1 MKLYSIRIMYLMF
14 VGFGLT
20 WHVFSAAADQ
30 TVPSWLPLMQDDLH
44 DPNGPGVQ
52 LLQNPS
58 EALRDMPHDVVGN
71 QVNWVRALDRGYI
84 NPRINLYS
92 NTKSKVLDLDI
103 LRRNTG
109 EMNVVLFP
117 HRQHTEWLDCTN
129 CHEWLFK
136 SKAGSTKF
144 SMFDIL
150 KGEFCGR
157 CHGAVAFPLTQCNRC
172 HSVPRGAINLPTRV
186 D

>member
-1 MKLYSIRIMYLMF
+1 MERPLIKQALILCVGLCF
-14 VGFGLT
+14 VWPAL
-20 WHVFSAAADQ
+20 SAEAD
-30 TVPSWLPLMQDDLH
+30 TTSRWLPLTQDDMH

-52 LLQNPS
+52 ILQNPS
-58 EALRDMPHDVVGN
+58 EALREMPPDVVGN
-71 QVNWVRALDRGYI
+71 RVNWVRALDKGYI

-92 NTKSKVLDLDI
+92 NTKSKVLDMDV
-103 LRRNTG
+103 LRQNTG
-109 EMNVVLFP
+109 EMNAVLFP

-136 SKAGSTKF
+136 SKAGTTKF

-172 HSVPRGAINLPTRV
+172 HSVPQSAISSSGKA

>member
-1 MKLYSIRIMYLMF
+1 MCI
-14 VGFGLT
+14 GLGLA
-20 WHVFSAAADQ
+20 WPALPAEPEQ
-30 TVPSWLPLMQDDLH
+30 TASPWLLLTQDNLH

-58 EALRDMPHDVVGN
+58 EALFELPRDVVGN
-71 QVNWVRALDRGYI
+71 QVNWVRALDKGYI

-92 NTKSKVLDLDI
+92 NTKMKVLDMDV

-136 SKAGSTKF
+136 SKAGATKF

-172 HSVPRGAINLPTRV
+172 HSVPRTAISLPAKA